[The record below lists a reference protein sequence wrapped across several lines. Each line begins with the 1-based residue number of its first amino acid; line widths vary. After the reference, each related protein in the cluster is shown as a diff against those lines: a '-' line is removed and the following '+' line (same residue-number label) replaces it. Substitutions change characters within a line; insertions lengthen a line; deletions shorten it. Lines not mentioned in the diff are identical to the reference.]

1 MITVVGGNKGGSG
14 KTTIASNL
22 AIALANKGREV
33 CLLNG
38 DLQRTAAKH
47 HAEREAAGLLPAITL
62 VEKFDNLTQTLQ
74 ALNEKF
80 DDVIVDV
87 AGRNSKEFI
96 TSGVVAH
103 QIIAPLQCS
112 QPDLDTLTELEQ
124 QIDAMRNLN
133 PELKV
138 YCLQSMATT
147 NPVLRGNERKEFLE
161 YLEEFPTIQVLDSV
175 ICFRKVY
182 RDCMSNGTGVVETRL
197 ADKPYGAPEKT
208 EPEKQCRTTISL
220 GESMLV
226 TIEDLALRNKR
237 NGKDPKNVSAIVR
250 VALEQYLKTLT

>member
-1 MITVVGGNKGGSG
+1 MYVDTSGYRVKISLYFTHHIYEVAMITVVGGNKGGSG

-161 YLEEFPTIQVLDSV
+161 YLEEFPTIQVLDFQKSL
-175 ICFRKVY
+175 
-182 RDCMSNGTGVVETRL
+182 SRL
-197 ADKPYGAPEKT
+197 HE
-208 EPEKQCRTTISL
+208 QRHRCS
-220 GESMLV
+220 
-226 TIEDLALRNKR
+226 RN
-237 NGKDPKNVSAIVR
+237 
-250 VALEQYLKTLT
+250 EQYSSQSRN

>member
-14 KTTIASNL
+14 KTTTASNL
-22 AIALANKGREV
+22 AIALAHEGHDV

-47 HAEREAAGLLPAITL
+47 HAEREASGIEPTFTL
-62 VEKFDNLTQTLQ
+62 IEKFDNLTQTLR
-74 ALNEKF
+74 ALDEKY
-80 DDVIVDV
+80 DHVIVDV
-87 AGRNSKEFI
+87 AGRNSREFI

-112 QPDLDTLTELEQ
+112 QPDLDTLTELAQ
-124 QIDAMRNLN
+124 QIEAMRDLN

-161 YLEEFPTIQVLDSV
+161 YLEEFPTIETLQTV

-182 RDCMSNGTGVVETRL
+182 RDCMSNGTGVVETNNEAAKAEIMQL
-197 ADKPYGAPEKT
+197 MKEVFG
-208 EPEKQCRTTISL
+208 
-220 GESMLV
+220 
-226 TIEDLALRNKR
+226 
-237 NGKDPKNVSAIVR
+237 
-250 VALEQYLKTLT
+250 

>member
-14 KTTIASNL
+14 KLPLHQTWLLLSQI
-22 AIALANKGREV
+22 KEGV

-147 NPVLRGNERKEFLE
+147 NPVLREMREKNSLNILKNSQQFKSL
-161 YLEEFPTIQVLDSV
+161 IQLFVS
-175 ICFRKVY
+175 
-182 RDCMSNGTGVVETRL
+182 
-197 ADKPYGAPEKT
+197 EKS
-208 EPEKQCRTTISL
+208 I
-220 GESMLV
+220 
-226 TIEDLALRNKR
+226 
-237 NGKDPKNVSAIVR
+237 AI
-250 VALEQYLKTLT
+250 A

>member
-1 MITVVGGNKGGSG
+1 MHIDTSGYRVKISSYFTHHIYEVAMITVVGGNKGGSG

-138 YCLQSMATT
+138 IVY
-147 NPVLRGNERKEFLE
+147 
-161 YLEEFPTIQVLDSV
+161 
-175 ICFRKVY
+175 KVWQQPI
-182 RDCMSNGTGVVETRL
+182 RF
-197 ADKPYGAPEKT
+197 
-208 EPEKQCRTTISL
+208 
-220 GESMLV
+220 
-226 TIEDLALRNKR
+226 
-237 NGKDPKNVSAIVR
+237 
-250 VALEQYLKTLT
+250 

>member
-14 KTTIASNL
+14 KTTTASNL
-22 AIALANKGREV
+22 AIALAHEGHDV
-33 CLLNG
+33 CLVNG

-47 HAEREAAGLLPAITL
+47 HAEREALEVEPTFTL
-62 VEKFDNLTQTLQ
+62 IEKFDNLTQTLR
-74 ALNEKF
+74 ALDEKY
-80 DDVIVDV
+80 DHVIVDV
-87 AGRNSKEFI
+87 AGRNSREFI

-112 QPDLDTLTELEQ
+112 QPDLDTLTELAQ
-124 QIDAMRNLN
+124 QIEAMRDLN

-161 YLEEFPTIQVLDSV
+161 YLEEFPTIETLQTV

-182 RDCMSNGTGVVETRL
+182 RDCMSNGTGVVETNNE
-197 ADKPYGAPEKT
+197 AAKAEI
-208 EPEKQCRTTISL
+208 KQL
-220 GESMLV
+220 MKEVFG
-226 TIEDLALRNKR
+226 
-237 NGKDPKNVSAIVR
+237 
-250 VALEQYLKTLT
+250 

>member
-14 KTTIASNL
+14 KTTTASNL
-22 AIALANKGREV
+22 AIALAHEGHDV

-47 HAEREAAGLLPAITL
+47 HAEREASGIEPTFTL
-62 VEKFDNLTQTLQ
+62 IEKFDNLTQTLRG
-74 ALNEKF
+74 LDEKY
-80 DDVIVDV
+80 DHVIVDV
-87 AGRNSKEFI
+87 AGRNSREFI
-96 TSGVVAH
+96 TSGVVAD

-112 QPDLDTLTELEQ
+112 QPDLDTLTELAQ
-124 QIDAMRNLN
+124 QIEAMRDLN

-161 YLEEFPTIQVLDSV
+161 YLEEFPTIETLQTV

-182 RDCMSNGTGVVETRL
+182 RDCMSNGTGVVETNNEAAKAEIMQL
-197 ADKPYGAPEKT
+197 MEEVFG
-208 EPEKQCRTTISL
+208 
-220 GESMLV
+220 
-226 TIEDLALRNKR
+226 
-237 NGKDPKNVSAIVR
+237 
-250 VALEQYLKTLT
+250 

>member
-14 KTTIASNL
+14 KTTTASNL
-22 AIALANKGREV
+22 AIALAHEGHDV

-47 HAEREAAGLLPAITL
+47 HAEREASGIEPTFTL
-62 VEKFDNLTQTLQ
+62 IEKFDNLTQTLRG
-74 ALNEKF
+74 LDEKY
-80 DDVIVDV
+80 DHVIVDV
-87 AGRNSKEFI
+87 AGRNSREFI
-96 TSGVVAH
+96 TSGVVAD

-112 QPDLDTLTELEQ
+112 QPDLDTLTELAQ
-124 QIDAMRNLN
+124 QIEAMRDLN

-161 YLEEFPTIQVLDSV
+161 YPEEFPTIETLQTV

-182 RDCMSNGTGVVETRL
+182 RDCMSNGTGVVETNNEAAKAEIMQL
-197 ADKPYGAPEKT
+197 MKEVFG
-208 EPEKQCRTTISL
+208 
-220 GESMLV
+220 
-226 TIEDLALRNKR
+226 
-237 NGKDPKNVSAIVR
+237 
-250 VALEQYLKTLT
+250 

>member
-14 KTTIASNL
+14 KTTTASNL
-22 AIALANKGREV
+22 AIALAHEGQDV

-47 HAEREAAGLLPAITL
+47 HAEREASEIEPTFTL
-62 VEKFDNLTQTLQ
+62 IEKFDNLTQTLR
-74 ALNEKF
+74 ALDEKY
-80 DDVIVDV
+80 DHVIVDV
-87 AGRNSKEFI
+87 AGRNSREFI

-112 QPDLDTLTELEQ
+112 QPDLDTLTELAQ
-124 QIDAMRNLN
+124 QIEAMRDLN

-161 YLEEFPTIQVLDSV
+161 YLEEFPTIETLQTV

-182 RDCMSNGTGVVETRL
+182 RDCMSNGTGVVETNNEAAKAEIMQL
-197 ADKPYGAPEKT
+197 MKEVFG
-208 EPEKQCRTTISL
+208 
-220 GESMLV
+220 
-226 TIEDLALRNKR
+226 
-237 NGKDPKNVSAIVR
+237 
-250 VALEQYLKTLT
+250 

>member
-80 DDVIVDV
+80 DD
-87 AGRNSKEFI
+87 
-96 TSGVVAH
+96 
-103 QIIAPLQCS
+103 
-112 QPDLDTLTELEQ
+112 
-124 QIDAMRNLN
+124 
-133 PELKV
+133 
-138 YCLQSMATT
+138 
-147 NPVLRGNERKEFLE
+147 
-161 YLEEFPTIQVLDSV
+161 
-175 ICFRKVY
+175 
-182 RDCMSNGTGVVETRL
+182 
-197 ADKPYGAPEKT
+197 
-208 EPEKQCRTTISL
+208 
-220 GESMLV
+220 
-226 TIEDLALRNKR
+226 
-237 NGKDPKNVSAIVR
+237 
-250 VALEQYLKTLT
+250 

>member
-14 KTTIASNL
+14 KTTTASNL
-22 AIALANKGREV
+22 AIALAHEGHDV

-47 HAEREAAGLLPAITL
+47 HAEREASGIEPTFTL
-62 VEKFDNLTQTLQ
+62 IEKFDNLTQTLRG
-74 ALNEKF
+74 LDEKY
-80 DDVIVDV
+80 DHVIVDV
-87 AGRNSKEFI
+87 AGRNSREFI
-96 TSGVVAH
+96 TSGVVAD

-112 QPDLDTLTELEQ
+112 QPDLDTLTELAQ
-124 QIDAMRNLN
+124 QIEAMRDLN

-161 YLEEFPTIQVLDSV
+161 YLEEFPTIETLQTV

-182 RDCMSNGTGVVETRL
+182 RDCMSNGAGVVETNNEAAKAEIMQL
-197 ADKPYGAPEKT
+197 MKEVFG
-208 EPEKQCRTTISL
+208 
-220 GESMLV
+220 
-226 TIEDLALRNKR
+226 
-237 NGKDPKNVSAIVR
+237 
-250 VALEQYLKTLT
+250 

>member
-14 KTTIASNL
+14 KTTTASNL
-22 AIALANKGREV
+22 AIALAHEGQDV

-38 DLQRTAAKH
+38 DLQRTAAKN
-47 HAEREAAGLLPAITL
+47 HAEREASGIEPTFTL
-62 VEKFDNLTQTLQ
+62 IEKSDKPTQTLR
-74 ALNEKF
+74 ALDEKY
-80 DDVIVDV
+80 DHVIVDV
-87 AGRNSKEFI
+87 AGRNSREFI

-112 QPDLDTLTELEQ
+112 QPDLDTLTELAQ
-124 QIDAMRNLN
+124 QIEAMRDLN

-161 YLEEFPTIQVLDSV
+161 YLEEFPTIETLQTV

-182 RDCMSNGTGVVETRL
+182 RDCMSNGTGVVETNNEAAKAEIMQL
-197 ADKPYGAPEKT
+197 MKEVFA
-208 EPEKQCRTTISL
+208 
-220 GESMLV
+220 
-226 TIEDLALRNKR
+226 
-237 NGKDPKNVSAIVR
+237 
-250 VALEQYLKTLT
+250 

>member
-14 KTTIASNL
+14 KTTTASNL
-22 AIALANKGREV
+22 AIALAHEGHDV

-47 HAEREAAGLLPAITL
+47 HAEREASGIEPTFTL
-62 VEKFDNLTQTLQ
+62 IEKFDNLTQTLRG
-74 ALNEKF
+74 LDEKY
-80 DDVIVDV
+80 DHVIVDV
-87 AGRNSKEFI
+87 AGRNSREFI
-96 TSGVVAH
+96 TSGVVAD

-112 QPDLDTLTELEQ
+112 QPDLDTLTELAQ
-124 QIDAMRNLN
+124 QIEAMRDLN

-161 YLEEFPTIQVLDSV
+161 YLEEFPTIETLQTV

-182 RDCMSNGTGVVETRL
+182 RDCMSNGTGVVETNNEAAKAEIMQL
-197 ADKPYGAPEKT
+197 MKEVFG
-208 EPEKQCRTTISL
+208 
-220 GESMLV
+220 
-226 TIEDLALRNKR
+226 
-237 NGKDPKNVSAIVR
+237 
-250 VALEQYLKTLT
+250 

>member
-14 KTTIASNL
+14 KTTTASNL
-22 AIALANKGREV
+22 AIALAHEGQDV

-47 HAEREAAGLLPAITL
+47 HAEREASGIEPTFTL
-62 VEKFDNLTQTLQ
+62 IEKFDNLTQTLR
-74 ALNEKF
+74 ALDEKY
-80 DDVIVDV
+80 DHVIVDV
-87 AGRNSKEFI
+87 AGRNSREFI

-112 QPDLDTLTELEQ
+112 QPDLDTLTELAQ
-124 QIDAMRNLN
+124 QIEAMRDLN

-161 YLEEFPTIQVLDSV
+161 YLEEFPTIETLQTV

-182 RDCMSNGTGVVETRL
+182 RDCMSNGTGVVETNNE
-197 ADKPYGAPEKT
+197 AAKAEI
-208 EPEKQCRTTISL
+208 KQL
-220 GESMLV
+220 MKEVFG
-226 TIEDLALRNKR
+226 
-237 NGKDPKNVSAIVR
+237 
-250 VALEQYLKTLT
+250 

>member
-14 KTTIASNL
+14 KTTTASNL
-22 AIALANKGREV
+22 AIALAHEGHDV

-47 HAEREAAGLLPAITL
+47 HAEREASGIEPTFTL
-62 VEKFDNLTQTLQ
+62 IEKFDNLTQTLRG
-74 ALNEKF
+74 LDEKY
-80 DDVIVDV
+80 DHVIVDV
-87 AGRNSKEFI
+87 AGRNSREFI
-96 TSGVVAH
+96 TSGVVAD

-112 QPDLDTLTELEQ
+112 QPDLDTLTELAQ
-124 QIDAMRNLN
+124 QIEAMRDLN

-161 YLEEFPTIQVLDSV
+161 YLEEFPTIETLQTV

-182 RDCMSNGTGVVETRL
+182 RDCMSNGTGVVEANNEAAKAEIMQL
-197 ADKPYGAPEKT
+197 MKEVFG
-208 EPEKQCRTTISL
+208 
-220 GESMLV
+220 
-226 TIEDLALRNKR
+226 
-237 NGKDPKNVSAIVR
+237 
-250 VALEQYLKTLT
+250 

>member
-14 KTTIASNL
+14 KTTTASNL
-22 AIALANKGREV
+22 AIALAHEGQDV

-47 HAEREAAGLLPAITL
+47 HAEREASGIEPTFTL
-62 VEKFDNLTQTLQ
+62 IEKFDNLTQTLR
-74 ALNEKF
+74 ALDEKY
-80 DDVIVDV
+80 DHVIVDV
-87 AGRNSKEFI
+87 AGRNSREFI

-112 QPDLDTLTELEQ
+112 QPDLDTLTELAQ
-124 QIDAMRNLN
+124 QIEAMRDLN

-161 YLEEFPTIQVLDSV
+161 YLEEFPTIETLQTV

-182 RDCMSNGTGVVETRL
+182 RDCMSNGTGVVETNNEAAKAEIMQL
-197 ADKPYGAPEKT
+197 MKEVFG
-208 EPEKQCRTTISL
+208 
-220 GESMLV
+220 
-226 TIEDLALRNKR
+226 
-237 NGKDPKNVSAIVR
+237 
-250 VALEQYLKTLT
+250 

>member
-14 KTTIASNL
+14 KTTTASNL
-22 AIALANKGREV
+22 AIALAHEGHDV
-33 CLLNG
+33 CLVNG

-47 HAEREAAGLLPAITL
+47 HAEREALGVEPTFTL
-62 VEKFDNLTQTLQ
+62 IEKFDNLTQTLR
-74 ALNEKF
+74 ALDEKY
-80 DDVIVDV
+80 DYVIVDV
-87 AGRNSKEFI
+87 AGRNSREFI

-112 QPDLDTLTELEQ
+112 QPDLDTLTELAQ
-124 QIDAMRNLN
+124 QIEAMRDLN

-161 YLEEFPTIQVLDSV
+161 YLEEFPTIETLQTV

-182 RDCMSNGTGVVETRL
+182 RDCMSNGTGVVETNNEAAKAEIMQL
-197 ADKPYGAPEKT
+197 MKEVFG
-208 EPEKQCRTTISL
+208 
-220 GESMLV
+220 
-226 TIEDLALRNKR
+226 
-237 NGKDPKNVSAIVR
+237 
-250 VALEQYLKTLT
+250 